1 MAKKITKKE
10 NHKKQP
16 KTEKIKKRYFRTFYC
31 SFCASFILFGLI
43 AVLIFVYS
51 NDKRFFG
58 FSRRHYEKAEEYMAA
73 EDYEKAEKEYLESLK
88 KDPEYST
95 ARIALSDLYITT
107 GHYDKAS
114 DILKTGIELHPRNQE
129 FYILYIKALVKQNRV
144 KEANDFINSIS
155 SSYITIKLAAVRPSN
170 FVSSPDPGIYDA
182 AISVTLNVPEGCE
195 VYYTLDGSDPT
206 TETGKYM
213 GDPIVISSGTANLRA
228 FAINQAGLI
237 SDEYSATYRIYNS
250 NSPYLFKDEK
260 TEQIVRSMIGKPT
273 GNILYGDLEDI
284 GVFSNEISGQTF
296 SGAMTTLEDLA
307 AKPKQKGI
315 TIKNETGITDFS
327 PLLTMKNLTDL
338 ELSGCA
344 ITDDA
349 VKNSLTSLIWLKNL
363 TLNDN
368 QITTLTSFSGM
379 NKLSALSLNRNAIKT
394 LDGISGFTGLTKFSV
409 SGNGLGDIADLSD
422 LTALREIDLSDNII
436 NDISPLAVLQTVS
449 DLNLSA
455 NSISSAEP
463 LKNLSRCKT
472 INLSGNTGLSSI
484 DFAASCQSLMNLNI
498 SDTGVANLAPLSAL
512 SSLANLN
519 FSKTKVTDLS
529 PILSLPLK
537 SLYAAGLSIGDQG
550 LSVVCSVP
558 TLETLDLS
566 DNGITDVSAIIK
578 LKYLKVLNISGN
590 TASNISVLTGCSSL
604 ETVSCARTGIT
615 RNDMANLGKFN
626 ITAITD

>member
-1 MAKKITKKE
+1 MSGKQKIIS
-10 NHKKQP
+10 Q
-16 KTEKIKKRYFRTFYC
+16 Y
-31 SFCASFILFGLI
+31 
-43 AVLIFVYS
+43 
-51 NDKRFFG
+51 
-58 FSRRHYEKAEEYMAA
+58 
-73 EDYEKAEKEYLESLK
+73 DYEKAEKEYLESLK

-307 AKPKQKGI
+307 AMPNLTGI